1 MENRHTHRHT
11 QTHTSPLPYGSK
23 VPAERR
29 LAYRTA
35 AVERHALETELFL
48 QKETGCIIVMAM
60 EIDVVRE
67 ETIDSSKIENPDGCF
82 EGRGREALRGG
93 VPRLGQIDGAYPW
106 RHLERGRSSS
116 PTWPYED
123 KVCRASHSSKSNR
136 GQTGPRTQPQRG
148 EAGLAHNTS
157 PARPRALA
165 PEWIMWRLQ
174 IRDPPGWLLGHLPAV
189 PGEGELLERSSSDWI
204 FWEHPLSLASGN
216 YGKCACRNRYYV
228 K

>member
-1 MENRHTHRHT
+1 
-11 QTHTSPLPYGSK
+11 
-23 VPAERR
+23 
-29 LAYRTA
+29 
-35 AVERHALETELFL
+35 
-48 QKETGCIIVMAM
+48 MAM
-60 EIDVVRE
+60 KMDVVRE

-189 PGEGELLERSSSDWI
+189 PMVGRIARALQLGLDILGASLELGERELWKMCMQEPILCEVTERNP
-204 FWEHPLSLASGN
+204 EHIRDFAPQARAKEGA
-216 YGKCACRNRYYV
+216 YEAR
-228 K
+228 